1 MSSYITIH
9 NDVDSK
15 LWWNDLI
22 RACAVMGETFEI
34 HCWSDEKVETELALD
49 FGKRAS
55 STWQGGTVIRG
66 TITKEFLTFLTK
78 MPKPEDTFVYNKM
91 TPFFTIVLGNRL
103 HSEHYGT
110 EIILSRVDKASQPT
124 IDRILKD
131 LAPMA
136 SIHRNLG

>member
-9 NDVDSK
+9 RDVETK
-15 LWWNDLI
+15 QWWNELI

-34 HCWSDEKVETELALD
+34 HCWPDETVETELALD
-49 FGKRAS
+49 FGKLS
-55 STWQGGTVIRG
+55 SGTWQGGPVIRG

-91 TPFFTIVLGNRL
+91 TPFFTIILGNRI

-110 EIILSRVDKASQPT
+110 EVILSRVDKATQPV
-124 IDRILKD
+124 IDRILRS
-131 LAPMA
+131 LEPMA
-136 SIHRNLG
+136 DIHRNLG

>member
-1 MSSYITIH
+1 
-9 NDVDSK
+9 
-15 LWWNDLI
+15 
-22 RACAVMGETFEI
+22 
-34 HCWSDEKVETELALD
+34 
-49 FGKRAS
+49 
-55 STWQGGTVIRG
+55 
-66 TITKEFLTFLTK
+66 

-110 EIILSRVDKASQPT
+110 EIILSRVDKASQPA